1 MTVSIAVSLPAA
13 HLGRF
18 STPRP
23 ARIWLTGPIEGL
35 KIMFQT
41 AATATS
47 EATYGKNE
55 TVRKKLR
62 HLTFWFSSMARPRL
76 QTSVSGTVPTA

>member
-1 MTVSIAVSLPAA
+1 
-13 HLGRF
+13 
-18 STPRP
+18 
-23 ARIWLTGPIEGL
+23 
-35 KIMFQT
+35 MFQT